1 MKFLFTNKF
10 FYIKG
15 GAENSFFL
23 TADLLK
29 KHGHEIIY
37 FSMQDNRNIPSE
49 FGKYFIRNVDYDTK
63 DPISKISSI
72 AKLFYSFE
80 AKRKIDQ
87 LIKDTRPDI
96 IYLNN
101 IYHQIS
107 PSILHAIKKHDIPVV
122 MALRDYKVSCGSY
135 AMSDPEGRICEACK
149 GNKYYHCFLK
159 KCSYNS
165 RISSAII
172 TAEMYLHH
180 NLLRIYDLVDV
191 FISLSVFLKDKVK
204 EMGFKGEV
212 AHLPNFVYPDE
223 FIPSYENTE
232 RSICYIGR
240 LSKEKGIFTLINA
253 VKGFD
258 ITLKIIG
265 DGPDRS
271 ALEAQ
276 VRRDQM
282 SNVSFLG
289 YKYGEELKQEIKSSM
304 FTVIPSE
311 WYENNPRSVIE
322 SFALGKPVVGARIGG
337 IPELVIDSETGLTF
351 TPFDTADLRSK
362 ISLLLATPALIP
374 QMGRNARQMVEN
386 ELNAD
391 KYYTRIM
398 DIFSKAKAKHEPKT
412 TQKDPFN
419 K

>member
-1 MKFLFTNKF
+1 MSRVFAYCRVSTSDQTTKNQSIE
-10 FYIKG
+10 IKAAG
-15 GAENSFFL
+15 FA
-23 TADLLK
+23 
-29 KHGHEIIY
+29 I
-37 FSMQDNRNIPSE
+37 
-49 FGKYFIRNVDYDTK
+49 
-63 DPISKISSI
+63 
-72 AKLFYSFE
+72 E
-80 AKRKIDQ
+80 AQR
-87 LIKDTRPDI
+87 LI
-96 IYLNN
+96 
-101 IYHQIS
+101 
-107 PSILHAIKKHDIPVV
+107 
-122 MALRDYKVSCGSY
+122 
-135 AMSDPEGRICEACK
+135 EE
-149 GNKYYHCFLK
+149 
-159 KCSYNS
+159 
-165 RISSAII
+165 
-172 TAEMYLHH
+172 
-180 NLLRIYDLVDV
+180 
-191 FISLSVFLKDKVK
+191 
-204 EMGFKGEV
+204 
-212 AHLPNFVYPDE
+212 
-223 FIPSYENTE
+223 
-232 RSICYIGR
+232 SICYIGR